1 MLDLS
6 RRDVGVH
13 GSVWGGGMGRVCVRV
28 SALGR
33 TPHSYC

>member
-33 TPHSYC
+33 IPYSYC

>member
-28 SALGR
+28 SALER
-33 TPHSYC
+33 ILYSYC